1 MNLLPVLLAVVLSLL
16 TSLSRAECAADAQV
30 RLQVL
35 GSGGPELDDGRASSG
50 YLVWR
55 GNKAVVMV
63 DAGSGTALNFEKSGA
78 RLPDLQAVVFT
89 HFHVDHSVDFPS
101 LVKASYFTARDADL
115 LVYGPTGNALLPAAT
130 QFVEKLLGENGAY
143 PYLHSYLAPDGP
155 EDYKIR
161 VTDVPLQPGRIHRY
175 TPAAGLQLAAVP
187 VRHGPLPAL
196 AWRVDIDGCSLTFT
210 GDMSNHYG
218 TVAKLARGSDLLLAN
233 NAIPESAGGTAR
245 FLHMP
250 PSEIGKIALE
260 AKVERLVLSHRM
272 RRTLGNEGETT
283 QQIRRYYSG
292 PLEFANDLDLF
303 TLGVQ

>member
-1 MNLLPVLLAVVLSLL
+1 MKLLPVLLAVVLSLL
-16 TSLSRAECAADAQV
+16 TSPSRAECAADAQV

-130 QFVEKLLGENGAY
+130 QFVKKLLGGNGAY
-143 PYLHSYLAPDGP
+143 PYLHSYLAPDEP

-175 TPAAGLQLAAVP
+175 TPAPGLQLEATP
-187 VRHGPLPAL
+187 VQHGPLPAL
-196 AWRVDIDGCSLTFT
+196 AWRVPY
-210 GDMSNHYG
+210 H
-218 TVAKLARGSDLLLAN
+218 A
-233 NAIPESAGGTAR
+233 
-245 FLHMP
+245 
-250 PSEIGKIALE
+250 
-260 AKVERLVLSHRM
+260 
-272 RRTLGNEGETT
+272 
-283 QQIRRYYSG
+283 
-292 PLEFANDLDLF
+292 
-303 TLGVQ
+303 

>member
-16 TSLSRAECAADAQV
+16 TSMSRAECAADAQV

-101 LVKASYFTARDADL
+101 LVKASYFTTRDTDL
-115 LVYGPTGNALLPAAT
+115 LIYGPTGNALLPAAT
-130 QFVEKLLGENGAY
+130 QYVQKLLGENGAY
-143 PYLHSYLAPDGP
+143 PYLHSYLAPDQP

-161 VTDVPLQPGRIHRY
+161 VTDVPLQPRRIHRY
-175 TPAAGLQLAAVP
+175 TPAAGVQLAAVP
-187 VRHGPLPAL
+187 VQHGPLPAL

-210 GDMSNHYG
+210 GDMNNNYA

-233 NAIPESAGGTAR
+233 NAIPESAGGPAR

-260 AKVERLVLSHRM
+260 AEVERLVLSHRM

-283 QQIRRYYSG
+283 QQIRRSYSG

-303 TLGVQ
+303 TRGVQ

>member
-16 TSLSRAECAADAQV
+16 TSPSRAECAADAQV

-101 LVKASYFTARDADL
+101 LVKASYFTTRDTDL
-115 LVYGPTGNALLPAAT
+115 LIYGPTGNALLPAAT
-130 QFVEKLLGENGAY
+130 QYVQKLLGENGAY
-143 PYLHSYLAPDGP
+143 PYLHSYLAPDEP

-161 VTDVPLQPGRIHRY
+161 VTDVPLQPRRIHRY
-175 TPAAGLQLAAVP
+175 TPSAGVQLAAVP
-187 VRHGPLPAL
+187 VQHGPLPAL

-210 GDMSNHYG
+210 GDMNNNYA
-218 TVAKLARGSDLLLAN
+218 TLAKLARGSDLLLAN
-233 NAIPESAGGTAR
+233 NAIPESAGGPAR

-260 AKVERLVLSHRM
+260 AEVERLVLSHRM

-283 QQIRRYYSG
+283 QQIRRDYSG
-292 PLEFANDLDLF
+292 PLVFANDLDLF

>member
-1 MNLLPVLLAVVLSLL
+1 MKLLPVLLAVVLSLL
-16 TSLSRAECAADAQV
+16 TPPSRAECAADAQV

-130 QFVEKLLGENGAY
+130 QFVKKLLGENGAY
-143 PYLHSYLAPDGP
+143 PYLHSYLAPDEP

-161 VTDVPLQPGRIHRY
+161 VTDVPLQPRRIYRY
-175 TPAAGLQLAAVP
+175 TPAPGLQLAATP
-187 VRHGPLPAL
+187 VQHGPLPAL
-196 AWRVDIDGCSLTFT
+196 AWRVDIDGCSLTFS
-210 GDMSNHYG
+210 GDMNNHYA
-218 TVAKLARGSDLLLAN
+218 TVARLARGSDLLLAN
-233 NAIPESAGGTAR
+233 NAIPESASGPAR

-260 AKVERLVLSHRM
+260 AKVEKLVLSHRM
-272 RRTLGNEGETT
+272 RRTLGREGETT
-283 QQIRRYYSG
+283 QQIRRYFSG
-292 PLEFANDLDLF
+292 PLDFADDLDLF